1 MKGSL
6 TIVGLGPGAP
16 ELVTPAVT
24 DALKD
29 STDIVGYSKYIDR
42 VKDASGKSFHPSDNR
57 EEIDRAELSINLA
70 LQGKKVVVVS
80 SGDPGVFAMGSAIF
94 EVVDKKNISRDDLPI
109 VVLPG
114 ITALLA
120 ASARL
125 GAPIGHDF
133 CVINLSDNLKSWDIL
148 KSRVIA
154 AAKADFVIAFYNP
167 RSKSRKNQLS
177 EIYDVLRKNCKSDR
191 IVIYANSISTESE
204 AVFETTLSEADASS
218 VSMKTLVIIGSSRT
232 KKIRNTGYIYTPRY
246 SGVEKN

>member
-1 MKGSL
+1 
-6 TIVGLGPGAP
+6 
-16 ELVTPAVT
+16 
-24 DALKD
+24 
-29 STDIVGYSKYIDR
+29 VGYSKYIDR
-42 VKDASGKSFHPSDNR
+42 VRHARGKSFHPSDNR

-70 LQGKKVVVVS
+70 LRGKKVVVVS
-80 SGDPGVFAMGSAIF
+80 SGDPGVFAMASAIF
-94 EVVDKKNISRDDLPI
+94 EVVDKRSISKEDLPI

-133 CVINLSDNLKSWDIL
+133 CVINLSDNLKSWDII

-167 RSKSRKNQLS
+167 RSKSRENQLA
-177 EIYDVLRKNCKSDR
+177 EIYNILRENCNSDR
-191 IVIYANSISTESE
+191 LVIYANSVSTKSE
-204 AVFETTLSEADASS
+204 AIFETTLSKADASL
-218 VSMKTLVIIGSSRT
+218 VSMKTLVIIGSSST

-246 SGVEKN
+246 SGLEKN

>member
-24 DALKD
+24 DALND

-70 LQGKKVVVVS
+70 LRGKKVVVVS
-80 SGDPGVFAMGSAIF
+80 SGDPGVFAMASAIF
-94 EVVDKKNISRDDLPI
+94 EVVDEKNISIDDLPI

-154 AAKADFVIAFYNP
+154 AARADFVIAFYNP

>member
-16 ELVTPAVT
+16 ELITPAVT

-80 SGDPGVFAMGSAIF
+80 SGDPGVFAMASAIF
-94 EVVDKKNISRDDLPI
+94 EVVDKKHISRDDLPI

-191 IVIYANSISTESE
+191 IVIYANSVSTESE
-204 AVFETTLSEADASS
+204 AIFETTLSEADASS
-218 VSMKTLVIIGSSRT
+218 VSMKTLVIIGSSST
-232 KKIRNTGYIYTPRY
+232 KKIGNTGYIYTPRY

>member
-6 TIVGLGPGAP
+6 TIVGLGPGAA

-24 DALKD
+24 DALKH

-42 VKDASGKSFHPSDNR
+42 VRHARGKSFHPSDNR

-70 LQGKKVVVVS
+70 LRGKKVVVVS
-80 SGDPGVFAMGSAIF
+80 SGDPGVFAMASAIF
-94 EVVDKKNISRDDLPI
+94 EVVDKRSISKEDLPI

-167 RSKSRKNQLS
+167 RSKSRENQLA
-177 EIYDVLRKNCKSDR
+177 EIYDILRENCKSDR
-191 IVIYANSISTESE
+191 LVIYANSVSTKSE
-204 AVFETTLSEADASS
+204 AIFETTLSEADASS
-218 VSMKTLVIIGSSRT
+218 VSMKTLVIIGSSST
-232 KKIRNTGYIYTPRY
+232 KKIRNTGYVYTPRY
-246 SGVEKN
+246 SGLEKN

>member
-1 MKGSL
+1 M
-6 TIVGLGPGAP
+6 
-16 ELVTPAVT
+16 
-24 DALKD
+24 
-29 STDIVGYSKYIDR
+29 GYSKYIDR
-42 VKDASGKSFHPSDNR
+42 VRHARGKSFHPSDNR

-80 SGDPGVFAMGSAIF
+80 SGDPGVFAMASAIF
-94 EVVDKKNISRDDLPI
+94 EVVDKKSISKEDLPI

-133 CVINLSDNLKSWDIL
+133 CVINLSDNLKSWDII

-167 RSKSRKNQLS
+167 RSKSRENQLA
-177 EIYDVLRKNCKSDR
+177 EIYNILRENCNSDR
-191 IVIYANSISTESE
+191 LVIYANSVSTKSE
-204 AVFETTLSEADASS
+204 AIFETTLSEADASS
-218 VSMKTLVIIGSSRT
+218 VSMKTLVIIGSSST
-232 KKIRNTGYIYTPRY
+232 KKIRNTGYVYTPRY
-246 SGVEKN
+246 SGLEKN

>member
-16 ELVTPAVT
+16 ELITPAVT

-29 STDIVGYSKYIDR
+29 STDIVGYSKYIER
-42 VKDASGKSFHPSDNR
+42 VKDSSGKSFHPSDNR
-57 EEIDRAELSINLA
+57 EEIDRAETSINLA

-80 SGDPGVFAMGSAIF
+80 SGDPGVFAMASEIF
-94 EVVDKKNISRDDLPI
+94 EVIDKKNISRDDLPI

>member
-16 ELVTPAVT
+16 ELITPAVT

-29 STDIVGYSKYIDR
+29 STDIVGYSKYIER

-80 SGDPGVFAMGSAIF
+80 SGDPGVFAMASAIF
-94 EVVDKKNISRDDLPI
+94 EVVDKKHISRDDLPI

>member
-80 SGDPGVFAMGSAIF
+80 SGDPGVFAMASAIF
-94 EVVDKKNISRDDLPI
+94 EVVDKTNISRDDLPI

-191 IVIYANSISTESE
+191 IVIYANSVSTESE
-204 AVFETTLSEADASS
+204 AIFETTLSEADASS
-218 VSMKTLVIIGSSRT
+218 VSMKTLVIIGSSST

>member
-6 TIVGLGPGAP
+6 TIVGLGPGAA

-24 DALKD
+24 DALKH

-42 VKDASGKSFHPSDNR
+42 VQHARGKSFHPSDNR

-70 LQGKKVVVVS
+70 LRGKKVVVVS
-80 SGDPGVFAMGSAIF
+80 SGDPGVFAMASAIF
-94 EVVDKKNISRDDLPI
+94 EVVDKRSISKEDLPI

-133 CVINLSDNLKSWDIL
+133 CVINLSDNLKSWDII

-167 RSKSRKNQLS
+167 RSKSRENQLA
-177 EIYDVLRKNCKSDR
+177 EIYNILRENCNSDR
-191 IVIYANSISTESE
+191 LVIYANSVSTKSE
-204 AVFETTLSEADASS
+204 AIFETTLSKADASL
-218 VSMKTLVIIGSSRT
+218 VSMKTLVIIGSSST

-246 SGVEKN
+246 SGLEKN

>member
-70 LQGKKVVVVS
+70 SQGKKVVVVS
-80 SGDPGVFAMGSAIF
+80 SGDPGVFAMASAIF

-133 CVINLSDNLKSWDIL
+133 CVINLSCLLYTSP
-148 KSRVIA
+148 S
-154 AAKADFVIAFYNP
+154 P
-167 RSKSRKNQLS
+167 R
-177 EIYDVLRKNCKSDR
+177 D
-191 IVIYANSISTESE
+191 
-204 AVFETTLSEADASS
+204 
-218 VSMKTLVIIGSSRT
+218 
-232 KKIRNTGYIYTPRY
+232 
-246 SGVEKN
+246 

>member
-16 ELVTPAVT
+16 ELITPAVT

-29 STDIVGYSKYIDR
+29 STDIVGYSKYIER
-42 VKDASGKSFHPSDNR
+42 VKDTSGKSFHPSDNR

-80 SGDPGVFAMGSAIF
+80 SGDPGVFAMASAIF
-94 EVVDKKNISRDDLPI
+94 EVVDKKHISRDDLPI

>member
-16 ELVTPAVT
+16 ELITPAVT

-42 VKDASGKSFHPSDNR
+42 VKDANGKSFHPSDNR
-57 EEIDRAELSINLA
+57 EEIDRAELSIDLA

-94 EVVDKKNISRDDLPI
+94 EVVDKKNISIDDLSI

-191 IVIYANSISTESE
+191 IVIYANSISTEAE

>member
-1 MKGSL
+1 MC
-6 TIVGLGPGAP
+6 IR
-16 ELVTPAVT
+16 
-24 DALKD
+24 D
-29 STDIVGYSKYIDR
+29 S
-42 VKDASGKSFHPSDNR
+42 
-57 EEIDRAELSINLA
+57 
-70 LQGKKVVVVS
+70 
-80 SGDPGVFAMGSAIF
+80 
-94 EVVDKKNISRDDLPI
+94 
-109 VVLPG
+109 
-114 ITALLA
+114 
-120 ASARL
+120 
-125 GAPIGHDF
+125 
-133 CVINLSDNLKSWDIL
+133 LKSWDIL

-218 VSMKTLVIIGSSRT
+218 VSMKTLVIIGSSST

>member
-1 MKGSL
+1 MKGTL
-6 TIVGLGPGAP
+6 TIVGLGPGAA

-24 DALKD
+24 EAINDD
-29 STDIVGYSKYIDR
+29 TDIVGYSKYIDR
-42 VKDASGKSFHPSDNR
+42 IKHATGKSFHRSDNR
-57 EEIDRAELSINLA
+57 EEIDRAKLSINLA
-70 LQGKKVVVVS
+70 LGGKKVVVVS
-80 SGDPGVFAMGSAIF
+80 SGDPGVFAMASAIF

-109 VVLPG
+109 LVLPG

-133 CVINLSDNLKSWDIL
+133 CVINLSDNLKSWDVL

-167 RSKSRKNQLS
+167 RSKSRENQLS
-177 EIYDVLRKNCKSDR
+177 EIYDILRKNCDSDR
-191 IVIYANSISTESE
+191 LVIYANSVSTEAE
-204 AVFETTLSEADASS
+204 AIFETTLSEADASL
-218 VSMKTLVIIGSSRT
+218 VSMKTLVIIGSAST

-246 SGVEKN
+246 SGLEKN

>member
-1 MKGSL
+1 M
-6 TIVGLGPGAP
+6 
-16 ELVTPAVT
+16 
-24 DALKD
+24 
-29 STDIVGYSKYIDR
+29 
-42 VKDASGKSFHPSDNR
+42 
-57 EEIDRAELSINLA
+57 
-70 LQGKKVVVVS
+70 
-80 SGDPGVFAMGSAIF
+80 
-94 EVVDKKNISRDDLPI
+94 
-109 VVLPG
+109 VLPG

-191 IVIYANSISTESE
+191 IVIYANSVSTESE
-204 AVFETTLSEADASS
+204 AIFETTLSEADASS
-218 VSMKTLVIIGSSRT
+218 VSMKTLVIIGSSST
-232 KKIRNTGYIYTPRY
+232 KKIRTTGYIYTPRY

>member
-24 DALKD
+24 DALND

-57 EEIDRAELSINLA
+57 EEIDRAELSIDLA

-80 SGDPGVFAMGSAIF
+80 SGDPGVFAMASAIF
-94 EVVDKKNISRDDLPI
+94 EVVDNKNISRDDLPI

-218 VSMKTLVIIGSSRT
+218 VSMKTLVIIGSSST

>member
-80 SGDPGVFAMGSAIF
+80 SGDPGVFAMASAIF
-94 EVVDKKNISRDDLPI
+94 EVVDIQNLSRDDLPI

-191 IVIYANSISTESE
+191 IVIYANSVSTESE
-204 AVFETTLSEADASS
+204 AIFETTLSEADASS
-218 VSMKTLVIIGSSRT
+218 VSMKTLVIIGSSST

>member
-24 DALKD
+24 DALND

-80 SGDPGVFAMGSAIF
+80 SGDPGVFAMASAIF
-94 EVVDKKNISRDDLPI
+94 EVVDKKNFSRDDLPI

-191 IVIYANSISTESE
+191 IVIYANSVSTESE
-204 AVFETTLSEADASS
+204 AIFETTLSEADASS
-218 VSMKTLVIIGSSRT
+218 VSMKTLVIIGSSST

>member
-16 ELVTPAVT
+16 ELITPAVT

-29 STDIVGYSKYIDR
+29 STDIVGYSKYIER

-80 SGDPGVFAMGSAIF
+80 SGDPGVFAMASAIF
-94 EVVDKKNISRDDLPI
+94 EVVDKKSISIDDLSI

>member
-24 DALKD
+24 DALND

-80 SGDPGVFAMGSAIF
+80 SGDPGVFAMASAIF
-94 EVVDKKNISRDDLPI
+94 EGVDKKNISRDDLPI

-133 CVINLSDNLKSWDIL
+133 CVINLSDNLKSWNIL

-191 IVIYANSISTESE
+191 IVIYANSVSTESE
-204 AVFETTLSEADASS
+204 AIFETTLSEADASS
-218 VSMKTLVIIGSSRT
+218 VSMKTLVIIGSSST

>member
-6 TIVGLGPGAP
+6 TIVGLGPGAA
-16 ELVTPAVT
+16 ELITPAVT

-29 STDIVGYSKYIDR
+29 STDIVGYSKYIER
-42 VKDASGKSFHPSDNR
+42 VKDANGKSFHPSDNR

-80 SGDPGVFAMGSAIF
+80 SGDPGVFAMASAIF
-94 EVVDKKNISRDDLPI
+94 EFVDKKNISRDDLPI

-177 EIYDVLRKNCKSDR
+177 EIYDVLRKNCKGDR
-191 IVIYANSISTESE
+191 IVIYANSVSTESE
-204 AVFETTLSEADASS
+204 AIFETTLSEADASS
-218 VSMKTLVIIGSSRT
+218 VSMKTLVIIGSSST
-232 KKIRNTGYIYTPRY
+232 KQIRNTGYIYTPRY

>member
-16 ELVTPAVT
+16 ELITPAVT

-29 STDIVGYSKYIDR
+29 STDIVGYSKYIER
-42 VKDASGKSFHPSDNR
+42 VKDTSGKSFHPSDNR

-70 LQGKKVVVVS
+70 LKGKKVVVVS
-80 SGDPGVFAMGSAIF
+80 SGDPGVFAMASAIF
-94 EVVDKKNISRDDLPI
+94 EVEDKKNISIDDLSI

-191 IVIYANSISTESE
+191 IVIYANSVSTESE
-204 AVFETTLSEADASS
+204 DIFETTLSEADASS
-218 VSMKTLVIIGSSRT
+218 VSMKTLVIIGSSST

>member
-16 ELVTPAVT
+16 ELITPAVT

-29 STDIVGYSKYIDR
+29 STDIVGYSKYIER

-80 SGDPGVFAMGSAIF
+80 SGDPGVFAMASAIF
-94 EVVDKKNISRDDLPI
+94 EVVDEKNISIDDSSI

-246 SGVEKN
+246 AGVEKN

>member
-24 DALKD
+24 DALND

-42 VKDASGKSFHPSDNR
+42 VKDATGKSFHPSDNR

-80 SGDPGVFAMGSAIF
+80 SGDPGVFAMASAIF
-94 EVVDKKNISRDDLPI
+94 EVVDKKKISRDDLPI

-177 EIYDVLRKNCKSDR
+177 EIYDVLRKNCKNDR
-191 IVIYANSISTESE
+191 IVIYANSVSTESE
-204 AVFETTLSEADASS
+204 AIFETTLSEADASS
-218 VSMKTLVIIGSSRT
+218 VSMKTLVIIGSSST

>member
-16 ELVTPAVT
+16 ELITPAVT

-80 SGDPGVFAMGSAIF
+80 SGDPGVFAMASAIF
-94 EVVDKKNISRDDLPI
+94 EVVDKKHISRDDLPI

-120 ASARL
+120 ASAKL

-191 IVIYANSISTESE
+191 MVIYANSISTESE

>member
-16 ELVTPAVT
+16 ELVTPAGT

-29 STDIVGYSKYIDR
+29 STDIVGYSKYIER

-80 SGDPGVFAMGSAIF
+80 SGDPGVFAMASAIF
-94 EVVDKKNISRDDLPI
+94 EVVDKKNISIDDSSV

-218 VSMKTLVIIGSSRT
+218 VSMKTLSLIHI
-232 KKIRNTGYIYTPRY
+232 
-246 SGVEKN
+246 

>member
-16 ELVTPAVT
+16 ELITPAVT

-29 STDIVGYSKYIDR
+29 STDIVGYSKYIER

-80 SGDPGVFAMGSAIF
+80 SGDPGVFAMASAKF
-94 EVVDKKNISRDDLPI
+94 EVVDKINISIDDLSI

>member
-57 EEIDRAELSINLA
+57 EEVDRAELSINLA

-80 SGDPGVFAMGSAIF
+80 SGDPGVFAMASAIF
-94 EVVDKKNISRDDLPI
+94 EVVDKKNNSIDDLPI

-218 VSMKTLVIIGSSRT
+218 VSMKTLVIIGSSST

>member
-6 TIVGLGPGAP
+6 TIVGLGPGAR
-16 ELVTPAVT
+16 ELITPAVT

-29 STDIVGYSKYIDR
+29 STDIVGYSKYIER

-80 SGDPGVFAMGSAIF
+80 SGDPGVFAMASAIF
-94 EVVDKKNISRDDLPI
+94 EAVDKKNISRDDLPI